1 MKTAI
6 SIPDDLFKDV
16 DRIARESNSSRSQI
30 FCTAVKEYLEKLRV
44 RKLLEDL
51 NEAYKDVESDEE
63 KLLRKKSTEYYRQ
76 KIVRKGDDDQTG

>member
-30 FCTAVKEYLEKLRV
+30 FCKAVKEYLEKLRV
-44 RKLLEDL
+44 RKWLEDL
-51 NEAYKDVESDEE
+51 NEAYKDVESDAE
-63 KLLRKKSTEYYRQ
+63 KLLRKKSAEYYCQ
-76 KIVRKGDDDQTG
+76 KIVRKGDGDQTG